1 MTSRPRRGKDPGLRG
16 ASAQRSSGLSSSR
29 ARFAARAAQV
39 RRRPW
44 LLVAGLVVVLLFL
57 AGGVWVVED
66 SPLLVARSV
75 DVQGVSPSEVSKIAT
90 RAAVPLGTPMARLDM
105 RAIARRVIDSP
116 TLAEVTVGRSWPST
130 VVISA
135 SVRVPVLAVRNPQGQ
150 VQVVDG
156 QGTAYATVS
165 TAPKGVPLINTV
177 ENPPSNESMRA
188 AIAVLRV
195 LSSQQR
201 QRVSDVTVMGP
212 NHVELKLG
220 GVRVVWGGAS
230 EPELKVEVMTALLEQ
245 TGVQSIDVSA
255 PRTPAVR

>member
-1 MTSRPRRGKDPGLRG
+1 
-16 ASAQRSSGLSSSR
+16 
-29 ARFAARAAQV
+29 
-39 RRRPW
+39 
-44 LLVAGLVVVLLFL
+44 LLVAGLVVALLLL

-66 SPLLVARSV
+66 SPVLVARSV
-75 DVQGVSPSEVSKIAT
+75 SVHGVSPSEVSKIMT

-135 SVRVPVLAVRNPQGQ
+135 SVRVPVLAVKNPQGQ
-150 VQVVDG
+150 VQVVDA

-165 TAPKGVPLINTV
+165 TPPQGVPLIDTV

-195 LSSQQR
+195 LSPEQR
-201 QRVSDVTVMGP
+201 GRVSNVTVTGP
-212 NHVELKLG
+212 NRVELKLG

-230 EPELKVEVMTALLEQ
+230 QPELKVEVMTALLRQ

-255 PRTPAVR
+255 PRTPAMR